1 MNKYILII
9 LVILFTK
16 ITFSQDSTSVKTE
29 IGIRTKKQVGFYWV
43 NGLTAECSTPKI
55 AMGSL
60 HFGINITSSILGTAF
75 RSNAIPTLETELS
88 LIKYFR
94 YRKSLQPI
102 TRLNFGFAKAFYGND
117 YSSIPSKSIVL
128 SIETGLR
135 YRLKNYLY
143 ASLYGGYNVITGN
156 GINGL
161 ATIYPIYSGI
171 GLNFFLATKPKSNQK

>member
-16 ITFSQDSTSVKTE
+16 ITFSQDSTSIETE

-43 NGLTAECSTPKI
+43 NGLTAEWSTPKI

-94 YRKSLQPI
+94 YRKSFQPI
-102 TRLNFGFAKAFYGND
+102 TRLNLGYSKAFYGEGFSNIT
-117 YSSIPSKSIVL
+117 SNSIL
-128 SIETGLR
+128 CSIEAGFKYIIISTVSA
-135 YRLKNYLY
+135 NI
-143 ASLYGGYNVITGN
+143 YGGYNILTGN

-161 ATIYPIYSGI
+161 GTIYPIYSGVS
-171 GLNFFLATKPKSNQK
+171 LNWLLSTKSKIIQK